1 MHKEHW
7 NSHITSFIFRLLVLA
22 KNVNCICFLI
32 CVDLSAR
39 YTCILPNSILGDWH
53 CLRYYYIVCWLNS
66 PNTFLPLFFY
76 SQVMQRFLKSKK
88 KNTLSSPWRCI
99 VVSSVIKS
107 FWPISRYIMKLLH
120 VTCFT
125 HAKQLIALL

>member
-66 PNTFLPLFFY
+66 PNTFYRFFY

-88 KNTLSSPWRCI
+88 KILYPRLDVVLSYLPLLRVFDLLVDISWNFYMLPASLTLNNW
-99 VVSSVIKS
+99 
-107 FWPISRYIMKLLH
+107 
-120 VTCFT
+120 
-125 HAKQLIALL
+125 

>member
-1 MHKEHW
+1 MHKDHW

-39 YTCILPNSILGDWH
+39 YTCILPISILGDWH

-88 KNTLSSPWRCI
+88 KILYPRLDVALSYLPLLRVFDLLVDISWNFYMLPASLTLNNW
-99 VVSSVIKS
+99 
-107 FWPISRYIMKLLH
+107 
-120 VTCFT
+120 
-125 HAKQLIALL
+125 